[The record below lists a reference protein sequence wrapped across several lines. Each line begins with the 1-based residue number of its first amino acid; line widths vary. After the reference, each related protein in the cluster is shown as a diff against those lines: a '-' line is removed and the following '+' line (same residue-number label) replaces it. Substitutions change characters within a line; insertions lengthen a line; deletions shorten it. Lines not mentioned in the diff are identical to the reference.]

1 MGEARWTGK
10 QEKSRGKN
18 GAKVSRCDAN
28 EVHENSWD
36 RILFEEGDREG
47 M

>member
-1 MGEARWTGK
+1 MDRKAGEEQR
-10 QEKSRGKN
+10 KN

-28 EVHENSWD
+28 EVRENFWD